1 MEKTK
6 WLLDTDIG
14 NDNDDCM
21 ALAYLL
27 HQSEIDLLG
36 ITTVTGESVRRAMLA
51 DAMCRLAGKRIPIY
65 PGCETPILG
74 PLLQSRVN
82 PEEAAQTARFLHAEQ
97 FPRCRALRISAGEYR
112 GLSPR
117 NRAGG
122 HRPADKHRVTVRRLS
137 PSSRAAEG
145 VGGHGRALFP
155 YGGFRYKK
163 MGPRGM
169 EHQGRSL
176 RRVHRFFR
184 PGSRALCDGR
194 RNILPF
200 PNSGPS
206 RGPGGC
212 ARPLPSAHRPRYP
225 ALGIRLVSRSAGAMG
240 LYQPGKGCLGAGKY
254 SGIAGGCTGC
264 RSFFAQRD
272 RPLPRADSRRRS
284 ALFPQ
289 LRPEPGLFLAV
300 KI

>member
-97 FPRCRALRISAGEYR
+97 FPRCRALEFLRENIEAYPHEIVLAAIGPLTNIGLLFAAYPHLPGLLKALVVMGGRFFHTADFDTKKWGHVEWNIKGDPYAASIVFSAPVPALYATGVEISCRFRI
-112 GLSPR
+112 P
-117 NRAGG
+117 G
-122 HRPADKHRVTVRRLS
+122 HRAARAVAPVPCLRPIAPVIQHWEYAWFHDPLALWAYINREKVAWARGTIQVSLGDALGAVHFS
-137 PSSRAAEG
+137 PSATGPCRVLTAADE
-145 VGGHGRALFP
+145 ALFFRS
-155 YGGFRYKK
+155 YAQSLGFSW
-163 MGPRGM
+163 P
-169 EHQGRSL
+169 
-176 RRVHRFFR
+176 
-184 PGSRALCDGR
+184 
-194 RNILPF
+194 
-200 PNSGPS
+200 
-206 RGPGGC
+206 
-212 ARPLPSAHRPRYP
+212 
-225 ALGIRLVSRSAGAMG
+225 
-240 LYQPGKGCLGAGKY
+240 
-254 SGIAGGCTGC
+254 
-264 RSFFAQRD
+264 
-272 RPLPRADSRRRS
+272 
-284 ALFPQ
+284 
-289 LRPEPGLFLAV
+289 
-300 KI
+300 